1 VTGEARQPRYR
12 VIEDELT
19 RRIEAG
25 TYPVGSLLPSESAL
39 ADEFSVTRMTVRQA
53 LARLAALG
61 AIERRHGHGT
71 TVAAIKL
78 RRVAQRPIG
87 LAEELTAQG
96 LSAGARVIKL
106 EEVRPS
112 AEARE
117 AVWIGARG
125 TAYRLRRLRYADG
138 ILIGVQESI
147 IPVRQ
152 APGLDQ
158 IDLND
163 QSLTAVLR
171 DRYDRVASRAVLSIE
186 AVGADRLIAAQLG
199 IAVGA
204 PVLCCTRVS
213 YLPGGQPLERTIG
226 WFLGSRY
233 AYQLRQG
240 RPLAP

>member
-1 VTGEARQPRYR
+1 MSGDARKPRYR
-12 VIEDELT
+12 AIEEELT
-19 RRIEAG
+19 KRIEAG
-25 TYPVGSLLPSESAL
+25 TYPAESLLPSETAL
-39 ADEFSVTRMTVRQA
+39 ADEFGVTRMTVRQA

-96 LSAGARVIKL
+96 LSPGARVIQL
-106 EEVRPS
+106 DEIRPS

-138 ILIGVQESI
+138 MLIGVQESI
-147 IPVRQ
+147 IPVRH

-158 IDLND
+158 LDMTD
-163 QSLTAVLR
+163 RSLTAVLR
-171 DRYDRVASRAVLSIE
+171 ERFDRAASRAVLSIE
-186 AVGADRLIAAQLG
+186 AVGADRFVASQLQ
-199 IAVGA
+199 IEVGA
-204 PVLCCTRVS
+204 PVLRCTRVS

-226 WFLGSRY
+226 WFLGDRY

-240 RPLAP
+240 RPLEP